1 MTTIPCPHA
10 CQSPCS
16 TCENS
21 ALAKELRAFRVV
33 ADAARNVVDR
43 LVAAGGPI
51 PVTDVAALDRALAA
65 APSGGVDR

>member
-21 ALAKELRAFRVV
+21 ALAKELRALRVV
-33 ADAARNVVDR
+33 ADAAHH
-43 LVAAGGPI
+43 VANAWRGPLHEI
-51 PVTDVAALDRALAA
+51 SALRRALAA
-65 APSGGVDR
+65 APSGGVAR